1 MEELVKCLYEKHKEI
16 ENMSKELKSLKS
28 EYELLSDQIKETMQH
43 QKIEKIKVS
52 NGVVLHL
59 KERKSFASLNKDY
72 ILETLKSLYKQP
84 VVNHKQPEQLA
95 EITTETLIENRD
107 SKVNMILKF
116 LKR

>member
-1 MEELVKCLYEKHKEI
+1 MEEAVRCLYEKHKEI
-16 ENMSKELKSLKS
+16 EGLAKELKNLKS
-28 EYELLSDQIKETMQH
+28 EYEILSDQIKETMTH
-43 QKIEKIKVS
+43 QKLEKIKVS

-84 VVNHKQPEQLA
+84 VVNHKQPDQLA
-95 EITTETLIENRD
+95 EITTETLIDNRD
-107 SKVNMILKF
+107 SKVNTILKF